1 MSAGA
6 AAPGLLVLDER
17 QVREI
22 ASGVDALAAAREA
35 FVRLARGEV
44 EQPDVLSL
52 EIGEHRGEVHAKGAY
67 LHGSP
72 YYSIKVAS
80 GFYDNPALGLPVSAG
95 AVWVFDAR
103 TGRVRAMLVDH
114 GHLTDVRTGAAGA
127 LAADLLAAPDA
138 DVATILGA
146 GGQARHQMRALAR
159 VRDLRR
165 VLVWAR
171 RQEAADACAAELA
184 AETGLDVVVAD
195 SLEAAV
201 GAARIVVTT
210 TPARTP
216 LVHADWVRPGTH
228 VTAVGSDLP
237 GKVELEPA
245 LLARARVFAD
255 RLAQCRT
262 QGEIAAA
269 VAAGAIAIEDVAA
282 ELGDVA
288 AGIAAGRT
296 ARDQITV
303 ADLTGVGALD
313 AAMAAAVLARAL
325 DENAGSR
332 IDA

>member
-1 MSAGA
+1 MSAGVA
-6 AAPGLLVLDER
+6 TPGVLVLDER
-17 QVREI
+17 QVREV
-22 ASGVDALAAAREA
+22 ASGVDTLTAAREA
-35 FVRLARGEV
+35 FERLARGEV
-44 EQPDVLSL
+44 EQPEVLSL

-114 GHLTDVRTGAAGA
+114 GYLTDVRTGAAGA
-127 LAADLLAAPDA
+127 VAADLLARPDA
-138 DVATILGA
+138 DVATIVGA
-146 GGQARHQMRALAR
+146 GGQARHQLRALAR

-165 VLVWAR
+165 VHVWAR
-171 RQEAADACAAELA
+171 RHEAAAACAAELA
-184 AETGLDVVVAD
+184 AETGLDVVAAD
-195 SLEAAV
+195 ALEAAV
-201 GAARIVVTT
+201 GAAQIVVTT

-216 LVHADWVRPGTH
+216 IVRAEWVRPGTH
-228 VTAVGSDLP
+228 VTAIGSDLP

-245 LLARARVFAD
+245 LLGRARVFAD

-269 VAAGAIAIEDVAA
+269 VAAGAIAIDDVVA

-288 AGIAAGRT
+288 AGLAEGRT
-296 ARDQITV
+296 AEEQITV

-313 AAMAAAVLARAL
+313 AALAAAVLSRAL
-325 DENAGSR
+325 DEDAGSR